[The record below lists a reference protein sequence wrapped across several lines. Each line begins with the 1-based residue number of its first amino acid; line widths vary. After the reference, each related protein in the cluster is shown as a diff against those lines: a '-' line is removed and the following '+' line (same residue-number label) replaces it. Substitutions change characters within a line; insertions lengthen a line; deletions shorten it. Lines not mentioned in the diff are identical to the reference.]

1 VRACVQRGIK
11 IRVLY
16 SIADSHIFVLS
27 CLFVM
32 ADDSFVRKEKARQIR
47 MEQMEGIL
55 ETELDK

>member
-1 VRACVQRGIK
+1 
-11 IRVLY
+11 
-16 SIADSHIFVLS
+16 
-27 CLFVM
+27 M